1 MKTGLTFIHERT
13 GQMRYADN
21 AENVQWLQQLSTYIP
36 IQEIK
41 RGQPV
46 SIATD
51 EDLKIIADK
60 NDDLYKALVDSSDS
74 YIVLTNPT
82 RHTNTIGLS
91 LEYTEGQVSYDGTTL
106 KTPEKIH
113 ILGQGQYIE
122 DRDYYMNAFTIS
134 TNPIDVTDQEYWP
147 EFFND
152 YKSYIGKKV
161 YVKGSSNGLLT
172 TVKEEAYL
180 AHNNVIVV
188 GFVTDALLKDVPNT
202 MNIGAIEVQVQGDD
216 RGIIDATTFEAIV
229 GENVYIGK
237 DRVQAN
243 GEENSYT
250 KVFALG
256 SEDDSNFK
264 FSFNVKRPTNTDI
277 PSGFIALQRWDGKTA
292 YIYTK
297 KKIDK
302 DTLLTNEAY
311 DYNDRAFWQV
321 AQYYAANST
330 EAGDK
335 IAHYE
340 MELVDAA
347 DATEMTKLE
356 NFLKQAMGFISQGE
370 DISLKDGRT
379 TKITTLLV
387 DSSLL
392 SKNRFVCT
400 ADDIGGYFDVYVSS
414 NITQFFSDLV
424 VESHGSYFN
433 KGYAVLADIRN
444 PARQNIIGIYNSG
457 HTGLVKKLE
466 NAIFMKHGLFTD
478 SSAPYE
484 VGVRYYLG
492 SHGNIFK
499 VPQEYY
505 NSIISIGYAQTD
517 SNLLVDCCDVR
528 QYNNGDLPVGYM
540 KPSIKGEAEFGF
552 WLMDGNTPHKMSDG
566 KTLYER
572 LKNYYDESELKRKS
586 YNFGSA
592 VSPDYADG
600 FIIPAVQFK
609 RHTAVDGESYTPA
622 QIKWLAEGVYK
633 EMPRMPFIRRFVT
646 VEGDDKHSTLP
657 DIDITPLMIY
667 GPDEDRIQVPDLE
680 SLNIKLFVDMSEN
693 PLGDRREWTQIDP
706 GFHQSDNFTYFGY
719 KWTVTRTHE
728 PSADHPYGIWVLR
741 AAYTGT
747 EGAEDANTDKTALG
761 LCYRADPYSPPMA
774 LFGRKARVYVTKVD
788 YFSRQFDVE
797 ALFKDYVKET
807 LVDASDTPWASNSV
821 SGKAVR
827 SDIYRRVKTK
837 HLLFGE
843 EDAATLEGFIGKIA
857 LRSTFESD
865 ENELAKYKI
874 TSQLR
879 LVNSDPAANPNGPFL
894 DWHNGLLKYFYQNE
908 TDESIKTAN
917 KISLKSKIYNDG
929 YSLLPSFMFAEHRN
943 LLVKNAPIGVDQD
956 AHPHGII
963 NDGWAGNL
971 NAKTLQSA
979 HLGYPQHILANNA
992 SEDASTSYNES
1003 TNATVRI
1010 TVPYTQRMQTDNYLT
1025 RLGDQI
1031 KYYNGTMILG
1041 TDTLS
1046 YDNDKKLIKKQIDV
1060 PTGNNYEIDFFGSKD
1075 GNAKHIKAIVNFAAG
1090 GNDISFVDQN
1100 NDPLSLYG
1108 NFVSASSINKK
1119 YVLSRFESKNVPPI
1133 DVAASSKYKDVPETM
1148 NEALQAIFE
1157 MPLATFKYNR
1167 EYESGKDYYKKYF
1180 GIIVER
1186 VAQTKETFKK
1196 PDEIKNSTA
1205 FDNVEYKYTDEEK
1218 KSIVDYLNIVTDN
1231 NEEGM
1236 RAATAIGILF
1246 KAAQETQSRL
1256 LNLEVS
1262 TYGKDSPTLPG
1273 ADTLNPDLKNNDQHA
1288 TIAGLNRLIKALCRE
1303 VFQNADPTNIDEHGA
1318 WTPNG
1323 DNYSRLDMLDKEVNG
1338 EKAKDDN
1345 QTRIWLTNTLGTA
1358 YPKDASITETVTHDH
1373 KVISDAA
1380 NDNDF
1385 GSADAVQY
1393 PDALAYTYT
1402 PETIENFDG
1411 LNDAV
1416 NRIVAKL
1423 DTLTT
1428 NVVGENDIKK
1438 RPQKLD
1444 YIRSSLETI
1453 IRELYSDTTEA
1464 SDIESGEYVKKS
1476 LSRIDKILQNLYNYS
1491 LNYGTPTEYKKHRKE
1506 FNKKEIKGTING
1518 AINGGNDWES
1528 IDSRSP
1534 EKIEDIFKQASL
1546 LDVIVQLISGDET
1559 NLVQNN
1565 ASYDWKDLKKN
1576 DRGWKTKDGALST
1589 TYNTSDYDEANS
1601 NERNKHTILERLDA
1615 IEKILFLYQAR
1626 FTNTLDF
1633 TKLQHR
1639 TGEGAYKGISSIDDA
1654 FKYQSDNDGLIY
1666 DSDGV
1671 YSKNRKATIVAIL
1684 NPGDP
1689 GYDKPTILCDEIEID
1704 ETTKIKTFKTYS
1716 RDNTAV
1722 LAERWEKA
1730 VHNSTKDLNAYD
1742 AIYDA
1747 IKRIKNSEWNL
1758 AHNNVALGSD
1768 FEDYHGTKETYEGL
1782 PETLPNATKDF
1793 TITSD
1798 LRAIIKLLYG
1808 ADRDNKDG
1816 FGNQTDY
1823 GHFKTLDEKN
1833 DNFVTSPIAGGVSV
1847 LDKLYAMLF
1856 NVPSAYKFNGNIT
1869 AEKITGATVD
1879 QVFAE
1884 AQGYNPL
1891 EVKEILAVP
1900 TAESV
1905 LGFHHRKDF
1914 INSLGKL
1921 GERKNRIDI
1930 LENWVKAIY
1939 TYIGFGSQTNQ
1950 GYYTGVLQL
1959 TNGNAAEPNSA
1970 VFGGHDGQGT
1980 SQTVIVN
1987 GLEGNGDNVINTFG
2001 KLAPQNTTYKI
2012 SSFAIQGYYNSL
2024 DIQRLL
2030 GDGTIDGWVYTK
2042 PEPVKNT
2049 NLNRPEEFIHS
2060 VILGKNGANNKVF
2073 TVKEALDKLYEWTNK
2088 LDTSIINILATAT
2101 ESDRDVQDIYA
2112 WLGDYF
2118 TQNQRPDAAH
2128 KTVSQYIQD
2137 IYETIGRAV
2146 NTEAQRAKD
2155 AESAEAITRGTIDDK
2170 IIGCLGDDYKKAEQ
2184 QNGKGTISERLTK
2197 IETFKGKISSGLKL
2211 NTDQSDKLKSSVSLN
2226 SSTEKDYLVTNE
2238 KLEYILNKVIEDENK
2253 ILPEYSKIIA
2263 GYNKLLSFFK
2273 AQKITT
2279 DGNDKI
2285 EVTRTHATKE
2295 HNVVDVFALGNN
2307 NFSKSKAVY
2316 NYNGIEYCKLTFR
2329 DDTFGIQWEDIYIPK
2344 VGSIL
2349 GTAENYSYITAKYT
2363 VEITYVI
2370 G

>member
-1 MKTGLTFIHERT
+1 MKIGLTFIHERT
-13 GQMRYADN
+13 SQMRYADN

-51 EDLKIIADK
+51 EDLKIIANK

-91 LEYTEGQVSYDGTTL
+91 LEYTEGRVFYDGKIL
-106 KTPEKIH
+106 KTPDKIH

-122 DRDYYMNAFTIS
+122 DRDYYMNAFTTS
-134 TNPIDVTDQEYWP
+134 ENPIDVTDQEYWP
-147 EFFND
+147 EFFNN

-172 TVKEEAYL
+172 TIKEEAYL

-264 FSFNVKRPTNTDI
+264 FSFNVKRPTNTDM

-356 NFLKQAMGFISQGE
+356 DFLKQAMGFISQGE

-379 TKITTLLV
+379 TKITTLLI

-400 ADDIGGYFDVYVSS
+400 ADDVGGYFDVYVSS

-540 KPSIKGEAEFGF
+540 KPSVKGEAEFGF
-552 WLMDGNTPHKMSDG
+552 WLMDGKTPHKMSDG

-609 RHTAVDGESYTPA
+609 RHTAVDGESYAPA

-633 EMPRMPFIRRFVT
+633 EMPRMPFTRRFVT

-728 PSADHPYGIWVLR
+728 PSVDHPYGIWVLR
-741 AAYTGT
+741 AVYTGT
-747 EGAEDANTDKTALG
+747 ESAEDANTDKTTLG

-857 LRSTFESD
+857 LRSTYESD
-865 ENELAKYKI
+865 ENELSKYKI

-908 TDESIKTAN
+908 TDENIKTAN

-992 SEDASTSYNES
+992 SEDTSTSYNES

-1031 KYYNGTMILG
+1031 KYYNGTMVLG

-1046 YDNDKKLIKKQIDV
+1046 YDNDKKVIKKQIDV

-1075 GNAKHIKAIVNFAAG
+1075 GNAKHVKAVIDFAAG
-1090 GNDISFVDQN
+1090 GNDISFVDSN

-1133 DVAASSKYKDVPETM
+1133 DVAVSSKYKDVPETM

-1157 MPLATFKYNR
+1157 MPLATFKYNH

-1186 VAQTKETFKK
+1186 VAQTKDVFKK

-1205 FDNVEYKYTDEEK
+1205 FDNIEYKYTDEEK

-1273 ADTLNPDLKNNDQHA
+1273 ADTLNPDLKSNDQHA

-1385 GSADAVQY
+1385 GSTDAVQY
-1393 PDALAYTYT
+1393 PDSLAYTYT

-1438 RPQKLD
+1438 RPRKLD

-1464 SDIESGEYVKKS
+1464 SDIENSEYVKKS

-1491 LNYGTPTEYKKHRKE
+1491 LNYGTPAEYKKHRKE

-1576 DRGWKTKDGALST
+1576 VKGWKTKDGALST

-1639 TGEGAYKGISSIDDA
+1639 TGEGAYKGISSIDDS
-1654 FKYQSDNDGLIY
+1654 FKHKSDNDGLIY
-1666 DSDGV
+1666 DADGV
-1671 YSKNRKATIVAIL
+1671 YSKNRKATIVATL
-1684 NPGDP
+1684 SPSDP
-1689 GYDKPTILCDEIEID
+1689 GYDKPPAGDEV
-1704 ETTKIKTFKTYS
+1704 ETDAAGVKTVKNYS
-1716 RDNTAV
+1716 RDNTTIS
-1722 LAERWEKA
+1722 AERWEKA

-1782 PETLPNATKDF
+1782 PEAIPNVTKDF

-1798 LRAIIKLLYG
+1798 LKAIIKLLYG
-1808 ADRDNKDG
+1808 ADKDKDG
-1816 FGNQTDY
+1816 SNNQTDY

-1833 DNFVTSPIAGGVSV
+1833 DNFTTSPIVGGVSV

-1856 NVPSAYKFNGNIT
+1856 NVPSAYKFNDNIA

-1905 LGFHHRKDF
+1905 LGFHHRADF

-1921 GERKNRIDI
+1921 GERRNRIDI
-1930 LENWVKAIY
+1930 LEDWVKAIY
-1939 TYIGFGSQTNQ
+1939 TYIGFGSYTNQ

-1959 TNGNAAEPNSA
+1959 TNGNAAESNSA
-1970 VFGGHDGQGT
+1970 VFGGPDGQGK

-1987 GLEGNGDNVINTFG
+1987 GLDGNGNSVINTFG
-2001 KLAPQNTTYKI
+2001 TLTPQDNTYKI
-2012 SSFAIQGYYNSL
+2012 TSFAIQGYYNSL

-2030 GDGTIDGWVYTK
+2030 GKDTKDGWVYTK
-2042 PEPVKNT
+2042 PDPAKKVDKD
-2049 NLNRPEEFIHS
+2049 RPDEFVYS
-2060 VILGKNGANNKVF
+2060 CLFGENGADTTVF
-2073 TVKEALDKLYEWTNK
+2073 TIKEALSRLYGWTNQ
-2088 LDTSIINILATAT
+2088 LDSAIINILATT
-2101 ESDRDVQDIYA
+2101 NESNRDVKEIYA
-2112 WLGDYF
+2112 WLGKDF
-2118 TQNQRPDAAH
+2118 FKENQAPGPGE
-2128 KTVSQYIQD
+2128 TV
-2137 IYETIGRAV
+2137 
-2146 NTEAQRAKD
+2146 TERLQGLSTELKGIIKDEADRAKR
-2155 AESAEAITRGTIDDK
+2155 EEEKEAGIRRDTDK
-2170 IIGCLGDDYKKAEQ
+2170 SIIACLGDDYK
-2184 QNGKGTISERLTK
+2184 NGELQASKENISTRLTK
-2197 IETFKGKISSGLKL
+2197 IEDFKGKISSGLKL

-2226 SSTEKDYLVTNE
+2226 NSTEKDYLVTNE

-2253 ILPEYSKIIA
+2253 ILPEYSKIMA
-2263 GYNKLLSFFK
+2263 GYNKLLVFFK
-2273 AQKITT
+2273 AQKIET
-2279 DGNDKI
+2279 DSNNKI
-2285 EVTRTHATKE
+2285 QITRTHATKE

-2329 DDTFGIQWEDIYIPK
+2329 DDTFGIQWDDVYVPK
-2344 VGSIL
+2344 VGNII
-2349 GTAENYSYITAKYT
+2349 GTSNNYSYITAKYKVT
-2363 VEITYVI
+2363 IRTEI
-2370 G
+2370 

>member
-21 AENVQWLQQLSTYIP
+21 AENIQWLQQLSTYIP

-60 NDDLYKALVDSSDS
+60 NNDLYKALVDSSDS

-91 LEYTEGQVSYDGTTL
+91 LEYTKGDVSYDGTTL
-106 KTPEKIH
+106 KTSDKIH
-113 ILGQGQYIE
+113 ILGQGQYVE
-122 DRDYYMNAFTIS
+122 DRDYYMNAFTES

-152 YKSYIGKKV
+152 YKSHIGKKV

-188 GFVTDALLKDVPNT
+188 GFVTDALLKDTPND

-340 MELVDAA
+340 MELADAA

-356 NFLKQAMGFISQGE
+356 SFLKQAMGFISQGE
-370 DISLKDGRT
+370 DVSLKDGRT
-379 TKITTLLV
+379 TKITTLLI

-400 ADDIGGYFDVYVSS
+400 ADDVGGYFDVYVSS
-414 NITQFFSDLV
+414 NVTQFFSDLV

-466 NAIFMKHGLFTD
+466 RAIFMKHGLFTD

-540 KPSIKGEAEFGF
+540 KPSVKGEAEFGF
-552 WLMDGNTPHKMSDG
+552 WLMDGKTPHKMSDG
-566 KTLYER
+566 KTLYQR

-586 YNFGSA
+586 YNFGSVA
-592 VSPDYADG
+592 SPDYADG

-609 RHTAVDGESYTPA
+609 RHTTVDGESYTPA

-633 EMPRMPFIRRFVT
+633 EMPRMPFIRRFVQ

-680 SLNIKLFVDMSEN
+680 SLNIKLFVDMSED
-693 PLGDRREWTQIDP
+693 PLGERREWTQIDP

-747 EGAEDANTDKTALG
+747 ESAEDANTDKTALG

-774 LFGRKARVYVTKVD
+774 LFGRKARVYVTKID

-827 SDIYRRVKTK
+827 ADIYRRVKTK

-857 LRSTFESD
+857 LRSTYESD
-865 ENELAKYKI
+865 ENELSKFKI
-874 TSQLR
+874 ASQLR
-879 LVNSDPAANPNGPFL
+879 LVNSDPASNPNGPFL

-929 YSLLPSFMFAEHRN
+929 YSLLPSFIFAEHRN
-943 LLVKNAPIGVDQD
+943 LLVKNAPASVDQD
-956 AHPHGII
+956 ANPHGII

-1031 KYYNGTMILG
+1031 KYYNGTMVLG

-1046 YDNDKKLIKKQIDV
+1046 YDTDKKVIKKQIDV

-1075 GNAKHIKAIVNFAAG
+1075 GNAKHVKATVNFAAG

-1100 NDPLSLYG
+1100 NNPLSLYG
-1108 NFVSASSINKK
+1108 NFVSASSIHKK

-1133 DVAASSKYKDVPETM
+1133 DAATSSKYKETTPETM

-1167 EYESGKDYYKKYF
+1167 EYDSGKDYYKKYF

-1186 VAQTKETFKK
+1186 VAQTKEVFKK

-1273 ADTLNPDLKNNDQHA
+1273 ADTVNQDLKGSNQHA

-1345 QTRIWLTNTLGTA
+1345 QTRIWLTNTLGTS
-1358 YPKDASITETVTHDH
+1358 YPKDASVTETVTHDH
-1373 KVISDAA
+1373 KVINDAA

-1385 GSADAVQY
+1385 GSADAVKY
-1393 PDALAYTYT
+1393 PEALAYTYT
-1402 PETIENFDG
+1402 PETVENFDG
-1411 LNDAV
+1411 LNDTV

-1428 NVVGENDIKK
+1428 NIVGENDIKK
-1438 RPQKLD
+1438 RPKKLD

-1464 SDIESGEYVKKS
+1464 SDIENSEYVKKS
-1476 LSRIDKILQNLYNYS
+1476 LSRIDKILQSLYNYS
-1491 LNYGTPTEYKKHRKE
+1491 LTYGTPAEYKKHRKE
-1506 FNKKEIKGTING
+1506 FNKKQIKGTING
-1518 AINGGNDWES
+1518 ETNGGNDWES

-1565 ASYDWKDLKKN
+1565 ASYAWKDLEKSAK
-1576 DRGWKTKDGALST
+1576 GWKVKDGALST

-1601 NERNKHTILERLDA
+1601 NERNKHTVLERLDA

-1639 TGEGAYKGISSIDDA
+1639 TGEGAYKGISSIDDSL
-1654 FKYQSDNDGLIY
+1654 KYKSDNDGLVY
-1666 DSDGV
+1666 DADGA
-1671 YSKNRKATIVAIL
+1671 YSKNRKATIVATL

-1689 GYDKPTILCDEIEID
+1689 LYYKPPAGDEIEVD
-1704 ETTKIKTFKTYS
+1704 ASGVKTVKNYS
-1716 RDNTAV
+1716 RDNTTI
-1722 LAERWEKA
+1722 LAEQWKKPI
-1730 VHNSTKDLNAYD
+1730 HSTTKDLDSYD
-1742 AIYDA
+1742 AVYDA

-1758 AHNNVALGSD
+1758 VHNNAALGKD
-1768 FEDYHGTKETYEGL
+1768 FDDYHGTKETYEDL
-1782 PETLPNATKDF
+1782 PEAIPNATKDF

-1808 ADRDNKDG
+1808 ADQQKDG
-1816 FGNQTDY
+1816 SGNETAY

-1833 DNFVTSPIAGGVSV
+1833 ENFTMSPIANGVSV

-1856 NVPSAYKFNGNIT
+1856 NVSRAYKFNADNIT
-1869 AEKITGATVD
+1869 AEKITGDVVD
-1879 QVFAE
+1879 EIYSE
-1884 AQGYNPL
+1884 ARGYNPL
-1891 EVKEILAVP
+1891 EPKTISAVP

-1905 LGFHHRKDF
+1905 LGFNHRAAF
-1914 INSLGKL
+1914 INSLGKQ

-1930 LENWVKAIY
+1930 LEDWVKAIY
-1939 TYIGFGSQTNQ
+1939 TYLGFGSQTNQ
-1950 GYYTGVLQL
+1950 GYYTGILQL
-1959 TNGNAAEPNSA
+1959 TNGNKADSNSA

-1987 GLEGNGDNVINTFG
+1987 GLDGNGDSVINTFG
-2001 KLAPQNTTYKI
+2001 KLNPQNSTYKI

-2030 GDGTIDGWVYTK
+2030 GKDTIKGWEYKK
-2042 PEPVKNT
+2042 PEKIKNT
-2049 NLNRPEEFIHS
+2049 NPNRPEEYVHS
-2060 VILGKNGANNKVF
+2060 NLFKENNTDSKVF
-2073 TVKEALDKLYEWTNK
+2073 TVKEALDKLYGWTRL
-2088 LDTSIINILATAT
+2088 LDISIMNILATAT
-2101 ESDRDVQDIYA
+2101 ESGRDVQDIYA
-2112 WLGDYF
+2112 WLGKDF
-2118 TQNQRPDAAH
+2118 IQNQAPASGA
-2128 KTVSQYIQD
+2128 TVTERLTALFKKIEKDVSVENKRAIKAEEDETKARTDKDND
-2137 IYETIGRAV
+2137 II
-2146 NTEAQRAKD
+2146 N
-2155 AESAEAITRGTIDDK
+2155 
-2170 IIGCLGDDYKKAEQ
+2170 CLGDDYTGGKIAVGK
-2184 QNGKGTISERLTK
+2184 QNITNRLK
-2197 IETFKGKISSGLKL
+2197 DIEIFKGNISQGFKL
-2211 NTDQSDKLKSSVSLN
+2211 ITNADKLKSTVDIQN
-2226 SSTEKDYLVTNE
+2226 SNENDYLVTNE
-2238 KLEYILNKVIEDENK
+2238 KLKDILNIVINDKNK
-2253 ILPEYSKIIA
+2253 ELPTYSEIMA
-2263 GYNKLLSFFK
+2263 GYNKLLVFFK
-2273 AQKITT
+2273 ARKIAT
-2279 DGNDKI
+2279 DGSGKI
-2285 EVTRTHATKE
+2285 EITRSSDTYE
-2295 HNVVDVFALGNN
+2295 HNKRDVI
-2307 NFSKSKAVY
+2307 KANDSHFLIQKNSVGKY
-2316 NYNGIEYCKLTFR
+2316 NDTEYYQLSYS
-2329 DDTFGIQWEDIYIPK
+2329 DSNFGIQWDDVYIPK
-2344 VGSIL
+2344 VVNINGDGKDYSYV
-2349 GTAENYSYITAKYT
+2349 TRNYSVTIDK
-2363 VEITYVI
+2363 I
-2370 G
+2370 

>member
-51 EDLKIIADK
+51 EDLKIIANK

-91 LEYTEGQVSYDGTTL
+91 LEYTEGRVSYDGTTL
-106 KTPEKIH
+106 KTPDKIH
-113 ILGQGQYIE
+113 ILGQGQYVE
-122 DRDYYMNAFTIS
+122 DRDYYMNAFTTS
-134 TNPIDVTDQEYWP
+134 ENPIDVTDQEYWP

-172 TVKEEAYL
+172 TIKEEAYL

-356 NFLKQAMGFISQGE
+356 DFLKQAMGFISQGE

-379 TKITTLLV
+379 TKITSLLV

-414 NITQFFSDLV
+414 NITRFFSDLV

-478 SSAPYE
+478 SSSPYE

-540 KPSIKGEAEFGF
+540 KPSVKGEAEFGF
-552 WLMDGNTPHKMSDG
+552 WLMDGKTSHKMSDG

-609 RHTAVDGESYTPA
+609 RHTTVDGESYTPA

-646 VEGDDKHSTLP
+646 VEGDYKHSTLP

-728 PSADHPYGIWVLR
+728 PSVDHPYGIWVLR

-747 EGAEDANTDKTALG
+747 ESAEDANTDKTALG
-761 LCYRADPYSPPMA
+761 FCYRADPYSPPMA

-807 LVDASDTPWASNSV
+807 LVDASDTPWTSNSV

-843 EDAATLEGFIGKIA
+843 EDAGTLEGFIGKIA
-857 LRSTFESD
+857 LRSTFEPD
-865 ENELAKYKI
+865 ENELSKYKI
-874 TSQLR
+874 ASQLR

-908 TDESIKTAN
+908 TDESIKTVN
-917 KISLKSKIYNDG
+917 KISLKSKIYNDV

-956 AHPHGII
+956 AYPHGII
-963 NDGWAGNL
+963 NGGWVGNL

-1031 KYYNGTMILG
+1031 KYYNRTMVLG
-1041 TDTLS
+1041 TDTIS

-1075 GNAKHIKAIVNFAAG
+1075 GNAKHVKAVVDFAAG

-1100 NDPLSLYG
+1100 NSPLSLYG

-1186 VAQTKETFKK
+1186 VAQTKEVFKK
-1196 PDEIKNSTA
+1196 PDEIKNSTKY
-1205 FDNVEYKYTDEEK
+1205 DNVEYKYTDEEK

-1273 ADTLNPDLKNNDQHA
+1273 ADALNPDLKSNDQHA

-1345 QTRIWLTNTLGTA
+1345 QTRIWLTDTLGTS
-1358 YPKDASITETVTHDH
+1358 YPKDTTITEAVTHDH

-1385 GSADAVQY
+1385 GSSDAVKY

-1438 RPQKLD
+1438 RPRKLD

-1491 LNYGTPTEYKKHRKE
+1491 LNYGTPAEYKKHRKE

-1576 DRGWKTKDGALST
+1576 DRGWKTKDGAIST

-1639 TGEGAYKGISSIDDA
+1639 TGEGAYKGISSIDDS
-1654 FKYQSDNDGLIY
+1654 FKHKSDNDGLIC
-1666 DSDGV
+1666 DAEGV
-1671 YSKNRKATIVAIL
+1671 YSKNRKATIVATL

-1689 GYDKPTILCDEIEID
+1689 GYDKPTISCDEIEID
-1704 ETTKIKTFKTYS
+1704 ETIKVKIFKNYS
-1716 RDNTAV
+1716 RNDKSV

-1730 VHNSTKDLNAYD
+1730 VHNPTKDLNTYD

-1782 PETLPNATKDF
+1782 PEALPNATKDF

-1808 ADRDNKDG
+1808 ADKDKDG
-1816 FGNQTDY
+1816 SGNQTDY

-1833 DNFVTSPIAGGVSV
+1833 DNFTTSPIAGGVSV

-1856 NVPSAYKFNGNIT
+1856 NVPSAYKFNADNIA

-1884 AQGYNPL
+1884 AKGYNPL

-1905 LGFHHRKDF
+1905 LGFHHRNDF

-1930 LENWVKAIY
+1930 LEDWVKAIY
-1939 TYIGFGSQTNQ
+1939 TYLGFGSYTNQ

-1959 TNGNAAEPNSA
+1959 TNGNAADPNSA
-1970 VFGGHDGQGT
+1970 VFGGPDGQGI

-1987 GLEGNGDNVINTFG
+1987 GLDGNGDNVINTFG

-2030 GDGTIDGWVYTK
+2030 GKDTKEGWIYTK
-2042 PEPVKNT
+2042 PKPAKKADKD
-2049 NLNRPEEFIHS
+2049 RPDEFVYS
-2060 VILGKNGANNKVF
+2060 CLFGETGADTTVF
-2073 TVKEALDKLYEWTNK
+2073 TIKEALSRLYGWTNQ
-2088 LDTSIINILATAT
+2088 LDSAIINILATT
-2101 ESDRDVQDIYA
+2101 NESNRDVHDIYA
-2112 WLGDYF
+2112 WLGKF
-2118 TQNQRPDAAH
+2118 FPENQQP
-2128 KTVSQYIQD
+2128 KTGETVTERLQD
-2137 IYETIGRAV
+2137 LSNKLKEDVTKERERAEGKEKE
-2146 NTEAQRAKD
+2146 EAKIRENKD
-2155 AESAEAITRGTIDDK
+2155 ND
-2170 IIGCLGDDYKKAEQ
+2170 IIKCLGDYYPKGVLGSDKKD
-2184 QNGKGTISERLTK
+2184 ISTRLTD
-2197 IETFKGKISSGLKL
+2197 IEKFNGRISSGLKL
-2211 NTDQSDKLKSSVSLN
+2211 DKSTTNVLDSSVNLN
-2226 SSTEKDYLVTNE
+2226 DPAETSHLVTNE
-2238 KLEYILNKVIEDENK
+2238 KLEKILNAVIKDENTK
-2253 ILPEYSKIIA
+2253 LPLYSEIMA
-2263 GYNKLLSFFK
+2263 GYSRLLGLFKANRIVTDGTKIQITRADKTAEHNQVDIFKDTTHFTIGKSVGKYNGLEYCRLSFEDKSLGIHWENVFIL
-2273 AQKITT
+2273 KISSTISDNEST
-2279 DGNDKI
+2279 YSFTRKYN
-2285 EVTRTHATKE
+2285 VT
-2295 HNVVDVFALGNN
+2295 
-2307 NFSKSKAVY
+2307 
-2316 NYNGIEYCKLTFR
+2316 I
-2329 DDTFGIQWEDIYIPK
+2329 DD
-2344 VGSIL
+2344 L
-2349 GTAENYSYITAKYT
+2349 L
-2363 VEITYVI
+2363 
-2370 G
+2370 

>member
-60 NDDLYKALVDSSDS
+60 NTDLYKALVDSSDS

-91 LEYTEGQVSYDGTTL
+91 LEYTEGRVSYDGTTL

-122 DRDYYMNAFTIS
+122 DRDYYMNAFTTS
-134 TNPIDVTDQEYWP
+134 ENPIDVTDQEYWP

-172 TVKEEAYL
+172 TIKEEAYL

-188 GFVTDALLKDVPNT
+188 GFVTDALLKNVPNT

-237 DRVQAN
+237 DRIQAN

-330 EAGDK
+330 EVGDK

-356 NFLKQAMGFISQGE
+356 NLLKQAMGFISQGE
-370 DISLKDGRT
+370 DISLKDGHT
-379 TKITTLLV
+379 TKITTLLI

-400 ADDIGGYFDVYVSS
+400 ADDVGGYFDVYVSS
-414 NITQFFSDLV
+414 NLTSFFSDLV

-478 SSAPYE
+478 NSAPYE

-540 KPSIKGEAEFGF
+540 KPSVKGEAEFGF
-552 WLMDGNTPHKMSDG
+552 WLMDGKTPHKMSDG

-609 RHTAVDGESYTPA
+609 RHTAVDGESYTPS

-728 PSADHPYGIWVLR
+728 PSVDHPYGIWVLR

-747 EGAEDANTDKTALG
+747 ESAEDANTDKTALG
-761 LCYRADPYSPPMA
+761 LYYRADPYSPPMA

-865 ENELAKYKI
+865 ENELSKYKI

-879 LVNSDPAANPNGPFL
+879 LVNSDPATNPNGPFL

-908 TDESIKTAN
+908 TDGSIKTAN

-929 YSLLPSFMFAEHRN
+929 YSLLPSFMFTEHRN

-1031 KYYNGTMILG
+1031 KYYNGTMVLG

-1046 YDNDKKLIKKQIDV
+1046 YDNDKKVIKKQIDV

-1075 GNAKHIKAIVNFAAG
+1075 GNAKHVKAVVDFAAG
-1090 GNDISFVDQN
+1090 GNDISFVDSN

-1133 DVAASSKYKDVPETM
+1133 DVATSSKYKDVPETM

-1273 ADTLNPDLKNNDQHA
+1273 TDTLNPDLKSNDQHA

-1345 QTRIWLTNTLGTA
+1345 QTRIWLTDTLGTS
-1358 YPKDASITETVTHDH
+1358 YPKDATITETVTHDH
-1373 KVISDAA
+1373 KVIGDAV

-1385 GSADAVQY
+1385 GSADAVKY
-1393 PDALAYTYT
+1393 PDTLAYTYT
-1402 PETIENFDG
+1402 PEIIENFDG

-1428 NVVGENDIKK
+1428 NIVGENDIKK
-1438 RPQKLD
+1438 RPRKLD

-1464 SDIESGEYVKKS
+1464 SDIESSEYVKKS

-1491 LNYGTPTEYKKHRKE
+1491 LNYGTPAEYKKHRKE

-1518 AINGGNDWES
+1518 VINGGNDWES

-1565 ASYDWKDLKKN
+1565 ASYDWKDIKKN
-1576 DRGWKTKDGALST
+1576 NRGWKTKDGAIST

-1654 FKYQSDNDGLIY
+1654 FKHKSDNDGLIY
-1666 DSDGV
+1666 DADGF
-1671 YSKNRKATIVAIL
+1671 YSKNRKATIVSTL

-1689 GYDKPTILCDEIEID
+1689 GYDTPPSGDETEID
-1704 ETTKIKTFKTYS
+1704 ETTKVKTVKNYS
-1716 RDNTAV
+1716 RDNTAI
-1722 LAERWEKA
+1722 LAEHWKKP
-1730 VHNSTKDLNAYD
+1730 VHSVTKDLNAYD

-1833 DNFVTSPIAGGVSV
+1833 DNFVTSPITGGVSV

-1856 NVPSAYKFNGNIT
+1856 NVPSAYKFNGNIA

-1884 AQGYNPL
+1884 AKGYNPL

-1930 LENWVKAIY
+1930 LEDWVKAIY

-2030 GDGTIDGWVYTK
+2030 GDGTINGWVYTPPTK
-2042 PEPVKNT
+2042 VKNT
-2049 NLNRPEEFIHS
+2049 NPNRPEKFIHS
-2060 VILGKNGANNKVF
+2060 VILGENGANNKVF

-2088 LDTSIINILATAT
+2088 LDTSIINILATT
-2101 ESDRDVQDIYA
+2101 DESSKDVDDIYR
-2112 WLGDYF
+2112 WLGGDF
-2118 TQNQRPDAAH
+2118 IQNQAPASGQ
-2128 KTVSQYIQD
+2128 TVTERLQALSTRL
-2137 IYETIGRAV
+2137 EEAVTEERERAEGKEKE
-2146 NTEAQRAKD
+2146 EAKSRADKD
-2155 AESAEAITRGTIDDK
+2155 KEITQ
-2170 IIGCLGDDYKKAEQ
+2170 CLGTDYYDKGILQ
-2184 QNGKGTISERLTK
+2184 SGKENISTRLTK

-2238 KLEYILNKVIEDENK
+2238 KLEYILNKVIENENEV
-2253 ILPEYSKIIA
+2253 LPTYSKIIA
-2263 GYNKLLSFFK
+2263 GYNKLLIFFK
-2273 AQKITT
+2273 AQSIATDGDKIKIT
-2279 DGNDKI
+2279 
-2285 EVTRTHATKE
+2285 RTCATKE
-2295 HNVVDVFALGNN
+2295 HNATDIFKIGND
-2307 NFSKSKAVY
+2307 NFSGFKVV
-2316 NYNGIEYCKLTFR
+2316 GIYSGTEYCKLTFR
-2329 DDTFGIQWEDIYIPK
+2329 DDTFGIQWNDVYVPK
-2344 VGSIL
+2344 VGSIF
-2349 GTAENYSYITAKYT
+2349 GTEENYSYITAKYT
-2363 VEITYVI
+2363 VEIVNYI

>member
-1 MKTGLTFIHERT
+1 
-13 GQMRYADN
+13 
-21 AENVQWLQQLSTYIP
+21 
-36 IQEIK
+36 
-41 RGQPV
+41 
-46 SIATD
+46 
-51 EDLKIIADK
+51 
-60 NDDLYKALVDSSDS
+60 
-74 YIVLTNPT
+74 
-82 RHTNTIGLS
+82 
-91 LEYTEGQVSYDGTTL
+91 
-106 KTPEKIH
+106 
-113 ILGQGQYIE
+113 
-122 DRDYYMNAFTIS
+122 
-134 TNPIDVTDQEYWP
+134 
-147 EFFND
+147 
-152 YKSYIGKKV
+152 
-161 YVKGSSNGLLT
+161 
-172 TVKEEAYL
+172 
-180 AHNNVIVV
+180 
-188 GFVTDALLKDVPNT
+188 
-202 MNIGAIEVQVQGDD
+202 
-216 RGIIDATTFEAIV
+216 
-229 GENVYIGK
+229 
-237 DRVQAN
+237 
-243 GEENSYT
+243 
-250 KVFALG
+250 
-256 SEDDSNFK
+256 
-264 FSFNVKRPTNTDI
+264 
-277 PSGFIALQRWDGKTA
+277 
-292 YIYTK
+292 
-297 KKIDK
+297 
-302 DTLLTNEAY
+302 
-311 DYNDRAFWQV
+311 
-321 AQYYAANST
+321 
-330 EAGDK
+330 
-335 IAHYE
+335 
-340 MELVDAA
+340 
-347 DATEMTKLE
+347 
-356 NFLKQAMGFISQGE
+356 
-370 DISLKDGRT
+370 
-379 TKITTLLV
+379 
-387 DSSLL
+387 
-392 SKNRFVCT
+392 
-400 ADDIGGYFDVYVSS
+400 
-414 NITQFFSDLV
+414 
-424 VESHGSYFN
+424 
-433 KGYAVLADIRN
+433 
-444 PARQNIIGIYNSG
+444 
-457 HTGLVKKLE
+457 
-466 NAIFMKHGLFTD
+466 
-478 SSAPYE
+478 
-484 VGVRYYLG
+484 
-492 SHGNIFK
+492 
-499 VPQEYY
+499 
-505 NSIISIGYAQTD
+505 
-517 SNLLVDCCDVR
+517 
-528 QYNNGDLPVGYM
+528 
-540 KPSIKGEAEFGF
+540 
-552 WLMDGNTPHKMSDG
+552 
-566 KTLYER
+566 
-572 LKNYYDESELKRKS
+572 
-586 YNFGSA
+586 
-592 VSPDYADG
+592 
-600 FIIPAVQFK
+600 
-609 RHTAVDGESYTPA
+609 
-622 QIKWLAEGVYK
+622 
-633 EMPRMPFIRRFVT
+633 
-646 VEGDDKHSTLP
+646 
-657 DIDITPLMIY
+657 
-667 GPDEDRIQVPDLE
+667 
-680 SLNIKLFVDMSEN
+680 
-693 PLGDRREWTQIDP
+693 
-706 GFHQSDNFTYFGY
+706 
-719 KWTVTRTHE
+719 
-728 PSADHPYGIWVLR
+728 
-741 AAYTGT
+741 
-747 EGAEDANTDKTALG
+747 
-761 LCYRADPYSPPMA
+761 
-774 LFGRKARVYVTKVD
+774 
-788 YFSRQFDVE
+788 
-797 ALFKDYVKET
+797 
-807 LVDASDTPWASNSV
+807 
-821 SGKAVR
+821 
-827 SDIYRRVKTK
+827 
-837 HLLFGE
+837 
-843 EDAATLEGFIGKIA
+843 
-857 LRSTFESD
+857 
-865 ENELAKYKI
+865 
-874 TSQLR
+874 
-879 LVNSDPAANPNGPFL
+879 
-894 DWHNGLLKYFYQNE
+894 
-908 TDESIKTAN
+908 
-917 KISLKSKIYNDG
+917 
-929 YSLLPSFMFAEHRN
+929 MFAEHRN

-956 AHPHGII
+956 AYPHGII

-1031 KYYNGTMILG
+1031 KYYNGTMVLG

-1046 YDNDKKLIKKQIDV
+1046 YDNDKKSIKKQIDV

-1075 GNAKHIKAIVNFAAG
+1075 GNAKHVKAVVDFAAG
-1090 GNDISFVDQN
+1090 GNDISFVDSN

-1273 ADTLNPDLKNNDQHA
+1273 ADALNPDLKSNDQHA

-1338 EKAKDDN
+1338 EKAKNDN
-1345 QTRIWLTNTLGTA
+1345 QTRIWLTDTLGTS
-1358 YPKDASITETVTHDH
+1358 YPKDATITETVAHDH

-1385 GSADAVQY
+1385 GSADAVKY
-1393 PDALAYTYT
+1393 PDSLAYTYT

-1416 NRIVAKL
+1416 NRIVVKL
-1423 DTLTT
+1423 DTLTK
-1428 NVVGENDIKK
+1428 NIVGENDIKK
-1438 RPQKLD
+1438 RPRKLD

-1464 SDIESGEYVKKS
+1464 SDIENSEYVKKS

-1491 LNYGTPTEYKKHRKE
+1491 LNYGTPAEYKKHRKE

-1576 DRGWKTKDGALST
+1576 DKGWKTKDGAIST

-1639 TGEGAYKGISSIDDA
+1639 TGEGAYNGISSIDDS
-1654 FKYQSDNDGLIY
+1654 FKYKSDNDGLIY
-1666 DSDGV
+1666 DADGV
-1671 YSKNRKATIVAIL
+1671 YSNNRKATIVATL

-1689 GYDKPTILCDEIEID
+1689 GYDKPTISCDEIEID
-1704 ETTKIKTFKTYS
+1704 ETTKVKTFKTYS
-1716 RDNTAV
+1716 RDDKSV

-1782 PETLPNATKDF
+1782 PEALPNVTKDF

-1833 DNFVTSPIAGGVSV
+1833 DNFVTSPIPGGVSV

-1856 NVPSAYKFNGNIT
+1856 NVPSAYKFNADKIT
-1869 AEKITGATVD
+1869 AEKILGKTVD

-1884 AQGYNPL
+1884 AKGYNPL

-1905 LGFHHRKDF
+1905 LGFHHRNDF

-1930 LENWVKAIY
+1930 LEDWVKAIY
-1939 TYIGFGSQTNQ
+1939 TYLGFGSYTNQ

-1959 TNGNAAEPNSA
+1959 TNGNVNSNSS
-1970 VFGGHDGQGT
+1970 VFGGPDGVGI

-2030 GDGTIDGWVYTK
+2030 GKDTKYGWVYINPDPAK
-2042 PEPVKNT
+2042 KADKD
-2049 NLNRPEEFIHS
+2049 RPDEFIYS
-2060 VILGKNGANNKVF
+2060 RLFGENGADTTVF
-2073 TVKEALDKLYEWTNK
+2073 TVKEALDRLYGWTRV
-2088 LDTSIINILATAT
+2088 LDKSIIDILATAT
-2101 ESDRDVQDIYA
+2101 ENDRDINEIYA
-2112 WLGDYF
+2112 WLGKDF
-2118 TQNQRPDAAH
+2118 FKENQAPGPGE
-2128 KTVSQYIQD
+2128 TVTERLQALSNKLKED
-2137 IYETIGRAV
+2137 ITKEK
-2146 NTEAQRAKD
+2146 QRAEDKEKEEAKARTDKD
-2155 AESAEAITRGTIDDK
+2155 NE
-2170 IIGCLGDDYKKAEQ
+2170 IINCLGTDYYI
-2184 QNGKGTISERLTK
+2184 NGILQSGKDSISTRLNN
-2197 IETFKGKISSGLKL
+2197 IETFKGNISSELTL
-2211 NTDQSDKLKSSVSLN
+2211 DTQNNNKLKSPVN
-2226 SSTEKDYLVTNE
+2226 FTTNEDTYLVTND
-2238 KLEYILNKVIEDENK
+2238 KLKNILNKVIENENK
-2253 ILPEYSKIIA
+2253 ILPEYSKIMA
-2263 GYNKLLSFFK
+2263 GYNKLLVFFK
-2273 AQKITT
+2273 AQSIVT
-2279 DGNDKI
+2279 DGTKI
-2285 EVTRTHATKE
+2285 LITRTRATKE
-2295 HNVVDVFALGNN
+2295 HNIVDVFEFNGSN
-2307 NFSKSKAVY
+2307 NFSINGTISEAIS
-2316 NYNGIEYCKLTFR
+2316 NYNGEYCKLKFK
-2329 DDTFGIQWEDIYIPK
+2329 DDNLGIQWDDVYVPK
-2344 VGSIL
+2344 IGNISETVNVD
-2349 GTAENYSYITAKYT
+2349 NYSYITAKYKVT
-2363 VEITYVI
+2363 IESVI

>member
-13 GQMRYADN
+13 CQMRYADN

-36 IQEIK
+36 IQKIK

-91 LEYTEGQVSYDGTTL
+91 LEYTEGQVSYDGTTF

-113 ILGQGQYIE
+113 ILGQGQYVE
-122 DRDYYMNAFTIS
+122 DRDYYMNAFTTS
-134 TNPIDVTDQEYWP
+134 ENPIDVTDQEYWP

-172 TVKEEAYL
+172 TIKEEAYL

-356 NFLKQAMGFISQGE
+356 DFLKQAMGFISQGE
-370 DISLKDGRT
+370 DVSLKDGRT

-433 KGYAVLADIRN
+433 KGCAVLADIRN

-540 KPSIKGEAEFGF
+540 KPSVKGEAEFGF
-552 WLMDGNTPHKMSDG
+552 WLMDGKTPHKMSDG

-609 RHTAVDGESYTPA
+609 RHTAVDGESYAPA

-728 PSADHPYGIWVLR
+728 PSVDHPYGIWVLR

-747 EGAEDANTDKTALG
+747 ESAEDANTDKTALG

-857 LRSTFESD
+857 LRSTFEPD
-865 ENELAKYKI
+865 ENELSKYKI

-879 LVNSDPAANPNGPFL
+879 LVNSDPTANPNGPFL

-1031 KYYNGTMILG
+1031 KYYNGTMVLG
-1041 TDTLS
+1041 TDTIS

-1075 GNAKHIKAIVNFAAG
+1075 GNAKHVKAVVDFAAG
-1090 GNDISFVDQN
+1090 GNDISFVDSN
-1100 NDPLSLYG
+1100 NGPLSLYG

-1148 NEALQAIFE
+1148 NEALQAIYE

-1273 ADTLNPDLKNNDQHA
+1273 ADTLNPDLKSNDQHA

-1318 WTPNG
+1318 WTLNG

-1345 QTRIWLTNTLGTA
+1345 QTRIWLTDTLGTS
-1358 YPKDASITETVTHDH
+1358 YPKDATITETVTHDH

-1385 GSADAVQY
+1385 GSSDAVKY

-1438 RPQKLD
+1438 RPRKLD

-1464 SDIESGEYVKKS
+1464 SDIENSEYVKKS

-1491 LNYGTPTEYKKHRKE
+1491 LNYGTPAEYKKHRKE

-1576 DRGWKTKDGALST
+1576 NKGWKTKDGVIST
-1589 TYNTSDYDEANS
+1589 TYNTADYDEANS
-1601 NERNKHTILERLDA
+1601 NERNKHSILERLDA

-1639 TGEGAYKGISSIDDA
+1639 TGEGAYKGISSIDDS
-1654 FKYQSDNDGLIY
+1654 FKNKSDNDGLIY
-1666 DSDGV
+1666 DAEGV
-1671 YSKNRKATIVAIL
+1671 YSKNRKATIVATL

-1689 GYDKPTILCDEIEID
+1689 GYDKPTISCDEIEID
-1704 ETTKIKTFKTYS
+1704 ETTKVKIFKNYS
-1716 RDNTAV
+1716 RDDKSV
-1722 LAERWEKA
+1722 LAERWKKA

-1742 AIYDA
+1742 AIYDT

-1758 AHNNVALGSD
+1758 AYNNVALGSD

-1782 PETLPNATKDF
+1782 PEALPNATKDF

-1808 ADRDNKDG
+1808 ADKDKDSS
-1816 FGNQTDY
+1816 GNQTDY

-1833 DNFVTSPIAGGVSV
+1833 DNFVTSPVAGGVSV

-1856 NVPSAYKFNGNIT
+1856 NVPSAYKFNDNIV
-1869 AEKITGATVD
+1869 AEKILGKTVD
-1879 QVFAE
+1879 QIFAE
-1884 AQGYNPL
+1884 AKGYNPL

-1914 INSLGKL
+1914 INSLGKF

-1930 LENWVKAIY
+1930 LEDWVKAIY
-1939 TYIGFGSQTNQ
+1939 TYIGFGSHINQ

-1959 TNGNAAEPNSA
+1959 TNGNAASPNSA
-1970 VFGGHDGQGT
+1970 VYGGELGT

-2030 GDGTIDGWVYTK
+2030 GDGTINGWKYAKV
-2042 PEPVKNT
+2042 EPVQNKNP
-2049 NLNRPEEFIHS
+2049 NRPNEFIYS
-2060 VILGKNGANNKVF
+2060 IVLEERGVDSQVF
-2073 TVKEALDKLYEWTNK
+2073 TVKEAIDKLYGWTNK
-2088 LDTSIINILATAT
+2088 LDKSIINIIATAT
-2101 ESDRDVQDIYA
+2101 ESSRDVNDIYA
-2112 WLGDYF
+2112 WLGGYF
-2118 TQNQRPDAAH
+2118 EQNKKPDADH
-2128 KTVSQYIQD
+2128 KTV
-2137 IYETIGRAV
+2137 
-2146 NTEAQRAKD
+2146 TEILQALDSKID
-2155 AESAEAITRGTIDDK
+2155 AEIKKERKTSADELSEESAARKATDDK
-2170 IIGCLGDDYKKAEQ
+2170 IIECLGSDYPGQEVLG
-2184 QNGKGTISERLTK
+2184 GKGSISDRLNA
-2197 IETFKGKISSGLKL
+2197 IEKFNNRISSGLKL
-2211 NTDQSDKLKSSVSLN
+2211 NKSTTNVLDSSVNLN
-2226 SSTEKDYLVTNE
+2226 DPAETSHLVTNE
-2238 KLEYILNKVIEDENK
+2238 KLEKILNDVIKDENAK
-2253 ILPEYSKIIA
+2253 LPLYSKIIA
-2263 GYNKLLSFFK
+2263 GYSRLLAFFK
-2273 AQKITT
+2273 ANEIVT
-2279 DGNDKI
+2279 DGNNNNIKI
-2285 EVTRTHATKE
+2285 QITRLNETNE
-2295 HNVVDVFALGNN
+2295 HNLKDTFEDRLNN
-2307 NFSKSKAVY
+2307 NFYCNESVGI
-2316 NYNGIEYCKLTFR
+2316 YNGIEYCRLSFK
-2329 DDTFGIQWEDIYIPK
+2329 DTDFGISWEDVYVPK
-2344 VGSIL
+2344 VNNISDNG
-2349 GTAENYSYITAKYT
+2349 EPYSYVTKKYKVT
-2363 VEITYVI
+2363 INKL
-2370 G
+2370 